1 MEMKKDIIM
10 AKQKRKTDTREFSDE
25 EIEQQELEILQ
36 KLYGKKQGKKKY
48 LEIRGKAKKD
58 SERTKNKS

>member
-1 MEMKKDIIM
+1 M
-10 AKQKRKTDTREFSDE
+10 AKHKNKPETREFSDE

-48 LEIRGKAKKD
+48 LEIREKAKTD
-58 SERTKNKS
+58 SERSKIKKR